1 MTSVTDEQ
9 GTVPELFGQLS
20 QRHASAGDLRRAKLA
35 AWASDV
41 HVLEELLWQNGLGD
55 APDPDAQ
62 LATLG
67 EVVAGALEAL
77 ADRAPN
83 HLTARELVEAAREA
97 MVTTFDESVHGL
109 LTDRLAPLDHLDLCE
124 PVSHDAVREAE
135 RRLDGRTP
143 EDLVAELRFAAAD
156 CMAVAQLLA
165 TEGEQ
170 EAAQRLAHQADAAA
184 FEAYLIAAA
193 SLAGDERLV
202 TVDLRWE
209 LGRGVLADRSA
220 GGSKPGLGDWRPAI
234 LALVGSAES
243 GVLGRTLE
251 ALPET

>member
-1 MTSVTDEQ
+1 MTSVTDER
-9 GTVPELFGQLS
+9 VPELLGQLS
-20 QRHASAGDLRRAKLA
+20 QRHASEGDLRRAKLA
-35 AWASDV
+35 AWAADV

-62 LATLG
+62 LAALG
-67 EVVAGALEAL
+67 EVVAGALDAL

-83 HLTARELVEAAREA
+83 HLTARQLVEAAREA

-109 LTDRLAPLDHLDLCE
+109 LTDRLAALDHLDLCE
-124 PVSHDAVREAE
+124 PVAHDAVREAE
-135 RRLDGRTP
+135 RRLDGRTA
-143 EDLVAELRFAAAD
+143 EGLVAELRFAAAD

-165 TEGEQ
+165 SEGE
-170 EAAQRLAHQADAAA
+170 EDAARRLAHQADAAA
-184 FEAYLIAAA
+184 FEAYLVAAA
-193 SLAGDERLV
+193 SLGGDERLA

-209 LGRGVLADRSA
+209 LGRTVLSGRPAD
-220 GGSKPGLGDWRPAI
+220 GSKGALGDWRPGL

-251 ALPET
+251 ALPEP